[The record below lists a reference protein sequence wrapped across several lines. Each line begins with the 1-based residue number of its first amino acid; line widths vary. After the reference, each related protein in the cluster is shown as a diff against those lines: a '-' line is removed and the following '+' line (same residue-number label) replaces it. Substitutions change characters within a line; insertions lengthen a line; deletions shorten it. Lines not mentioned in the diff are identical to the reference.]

1 MINRINQ
8 PTQPFSVTT
17 VTCRCDRL
25 VPHSYIAASVVS
37 PGRRINLQG
46 ARHGQGTRKGWT
58 TDNNRQEKYQ
68 CRHEWI
74 SRQKSWPP
82 ICSSLETCQRI
93 RLRQV
98 PANAS
103 RRAKLKAG
111 ELFPLMPQPLR
122 GGGDSVRWDYA
133 ILSRLKD
140 DALWTKITVM

>member
-37 PGRRINLQG
+37 PDRRINLQG
-46 ARHGQGTRKGWT
+46 ARHGQGTRKG
-58 TDNNRQEKYQ
+58 
-68 CRHEWI
+68 
-74 SRQKSWPP
+74 WPP

-103 RRAKLKAG
+103 RRAELKAG